1 MSESD
6 EVIRQEIVESNNYE
20 SRKGKT
26 YEYIGSD
33 PKRWKMAHIKDFTFK
48 EGVGEV
54 PVYYIGSV
62 KKTDYGNGIIHVELM
77 GDESEYN
84 HVKTP
89 YTGFERCEL
98 CGHQIKIEH
107 ILINYSEKKWMVVG
121 SSCIGNHHGKIV
133 RKALKV
139 FKDNK
144 IRAKFRELRDKVI
157 PILESRKDT
166 SDAWSIRNNMLEYWA
181 WNMKRKLLEIDPE
194 KTGSRKLQNRI
205 KDMEKVISGGSF

>member
-1 MSESD
+1 MVTD

-26 YEYIGSD
+26 YEYICSD

-54 PVYYIGSV
+54 PVYHIGSI
-62 KKTDYGNGIIHVELM
+62 KKTDLGNGMIRIELVKDEHEYKHVR
-77 GDESEYN
+77 
-84 HVKTP
+84 TP
-89 YTGFERCEL
+89 HSSFNLCEL

-121 SSCIGNHHGKIV
+121 SSCIGNHHGKVV

-157 PILESRKDT
+157 PILETKKDRI
-166 SDAWSIRNNMLEYWA
+166 DEWSIRNNKLEYWA
-181 WNMKRKLLEIDPE
+181 WNMKRKLLEIYPE
-194 KTGSRKLQNRI
+194 KTGSRKLKNRI
-205 KDMEKVISGGSF
+205 IDMEKVISGGSF